1 MSTLTQ
7 CYKSQI
13 SELEEKLQKETENFN
28 KQLALLKE
36 NVKAGKSNED
46 SNRDKYTIPVIP
58 REEGSDSEMDINVS
72 LIPREEGEVFFL
84 ILYTCLI

>member
-84 ILYTCLI
+84 NLHTCLI